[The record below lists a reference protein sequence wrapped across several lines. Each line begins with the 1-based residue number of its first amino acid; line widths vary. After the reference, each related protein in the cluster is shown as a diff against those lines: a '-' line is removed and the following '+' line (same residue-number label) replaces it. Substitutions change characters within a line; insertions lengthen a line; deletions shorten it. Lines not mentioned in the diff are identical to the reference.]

1 MRWTSSQLSVDALA
15 PQICSRTSGW
25 KISAPPPG
33 RLPRP
38 ASIRSLSTVST
49 GLRAILQNHSIST
62 AVYALT
68 WISARLP

>member
-1 MRWTSSQLSVDALA
+1 MEALGS
-15 PQICSRTSGW
+15 QICSRTSGW

-38 ASIRSLSTVST
+38 ASMNSLRISSAES
-49 GLRAILQNHSIST
+49 RAIFEKNSIST

-68 WISARLP
+68 WISGAVSLIQRTTSR